1 MLLFVRHLIVPLARR
16 RDWRD
21 VCEIGAS
28 TGLSTDELLKLPVAS
43 YTIIDPCFDADLD
56 LKYAGDERVTVH
68 KRNSLDALQNLAG
81 SYDCILIDGDH
92 NWYTVFNE
100 LRLIRQRDLLRLG
113 GTIFFHDI
121 AWPYGRRDLY
131 YQPNTIPPEFRLEY
145 ERKGIIRGRNQLADE
160 GGTSPK
166 QYNAVR
172 EGGPRNGVLTA
183 IEDFHALYP
192 SDYDFSLVKAQFGL
206 GILQCRR
213 NRKSVDPLP
222 LLLRI
227 NARMAGLYG
236 LVGGLKRRLSPAR

>member
-1 MLLFVRHLIVPLARR
+1 M
-16 RDWRD
+16 
-21 VCEIGAS
+21 
-28 TGLSTDELLKLPVAS
+28 
-43 YTIIDPCFDADLD
+43 
-56 LKYAGDERVTVH
+56 
-68 KRNSLDALQNLAG
+68 
-81 SYDCILIDGDH
+81 
-92 NWYTVFNE
+92 FNE

-227 NARMAGLYG
+227 KCKNGRPLWSSRRSETSAIAGALMLTMLRKTG
-236 LVGGLKRRLSPAR
+236 IPRSNRFR